1 MGNIEE
7 SIMQDLRS
15 RAACL
20 ICDCGHTG
28 VKDLDGAI
36 IIAGTMDF
44 AFSPVSKL
52 DFLKRQIADRFREHK
67 RTCGTWLAQQK
78 WTTTRF
84 PEGAEL

>member
-1 MGNIEE
+1 MGNIAE
-7 SIMQDLRS
+7 SVVQDLRS

-28 VKDLDGAI
+28 VKDLEKALE
-36 IIAGTMDF
+36 IANT
-44 AFSPVSKL
+44 L
-52 DFLKRQIADRFREHK
+52 DFRYNNVSFRDFLARETAEHFRLHK
-67 RTCGTWLAQQK
+67 KMCGTWLAQQR